1 MDFCCN
7 MFTTKFKKNKQM
19 STSGA
24 LIEIMI
30 YTIECYAAILKYY
43 TFLSINI

>member
-1 MDFCCN
+1 
-7 MFTTKFKKNKQM
+7 M
-19 STSGA
+19 STRRA

-30 YTIECYAAILKYY
+30 YTIECYTAILKYY